1 MAYEFFYW
9 PGIQGRGEFVRLA
22 LEDAGAA
29 YVDVARLGETKIG
42 ETKSGE
48 TRSGETQGGGVP
60 ALMKIMQGPDEEHPP
75 YAPPFLRDGSLL
87 ISQTANILQ
96 YLGPKIGLAPADET
110 GRLWAHQLQ
119 LLVTDFIKEAH
130 DTHHPVG
137 SSLYYEEQ
145 KPEALRFTQNFLAI
159 RMPKYLGYFERVLER
174 NSKGATHMV
183 GDAASYVD
191 TSMFQIVEG
200 MRYAFPRAMTKAE
213 AAVPRLIALHDRV
226 AKRPKLAAYLASSR
240 RIPFN
245 EKGIFRKYPELDLD
259 SPTS

>member
-1 MAYEFFYW
+1 MAFEFFYW

-29 YVDVARLGETKIG
+29 YVDVARQSES
-42 ETKSGE
+42 E
-48 TRSGETQGGGVP
+48 GGGVP
-60 ALMKIMQGPDEEHPP
+60 ALMKLLQSPDLEHPP
-75 YAPPFLRDGSLL
+75 YAPPFLRDGSLV

-96 YLGPKIGLAPADET
+96 YLGPKIGLAPADEP

-119 LLVTDFIKEAH
+119 LLVTDFVKEAH

-145 KPEALRFTQNFLAI
+145 KTEALRFTQNFLAV
-159 RMPKYLGYFERVLER
+159 RVPKYLGYFERVLER
-174 NSKGATHMV
+174 NSKGPTHMV
-183 GDAASYVD
+183 GGTASYVD

-200 MRYAFPRAMTKAE
+200 MRYAFPRAMAKVEPTLPK
-213 AAVPRLIALHDRV
+213 LIALHDRV
-226 AKRPKLAAYLASSR
+226 AKRSRLAAYLASSR

-245 EKGIFRKYPELDLD
+245 EKGIFRRYPELDAA
-259 SPTS
+259 